1 MKDLIIDRSKWRF
14 GGDFDNLDEK
24 YGSTELLNSKGYMCC
39 LGFFSKD
46 LCDVPEECL
55 EGVPTPRTIS
65 RKYRTNVEILLSNSE
80 SSYAGDSLFSKE
92 AVEINDAFR
101 GEKEEREL
109 LIINHFKKID
119 VSVSFINE
127 YPE

>member
-1 MKDLIIDRSKWRF
+1 MKELIIDRSKWRF
-14 GGDFDNLDEK
+14 GGDHDGCDEK

-46 LCDVPEECL
+46 LCKVPKKYL
-55 EGVPTPRTIS
+55 MGVPTPECIPPKHRSKVYKLVNKSIPE
-65 RKYRTNVEILLSNSE
+65 KY
-80 SSYAGDSLFSKE
+80 DFWDE
-92 AVEINDAFR
+92 AIGINDVFR

-109 LIINHFKKID
+109 LIINLFKEID
-119 VSVSFINE
+119 VNVSFINE

>member
-1 MKDLIIDRSKWRF
+1 MKELIIDRSKWRF
-14 GGDFDNLDEK
+14 GGDHDGCDEK

-46 LCDVPEECL
+46 LCKVPKKYL
-55 EGVPTPRTIS
+55 KGVPTPECIHYKHKSKVHRFLN
-65 RKYRTNVEILLSNSE
+65 KDILKA
-80 SSYAGDSLFSKE
+80 YTFWDTAIG
-92 AVEINDAFR
+92 INDVFR

-109 LIINHFKKID
+109 LIINLFKEIG

>member
-1 MKDLIIDRSKWRF
+1 MQQLIIDRSKWRF
-14 GGDFDNLDEK
+14 GGDYDNLDEK

-55 EGVPTPRTIS
+55 EGVCTPRTIN

-80 SSYAGDSLFSKE
+80 GSYAGDSLFSKE
-92 AVEINDAFR
+92 AIEINDAFR

-119 VSVSFINE
+119 VNVSFINE